1 LVTVKSGDAT
11 TTSRAEDE
19 RTMSANSRMS
29 LAVHVLTWIAFDR
42 RGTDKEV
49 GTSQRIATSVNTN
62 PVVIRR
68 CLSELRVA
76 GLVESSRSGGWALT
90 RDASKITL
98 LDVYDA
104 VGDGEIFGM
113 HASPPDAECYVG
125 YGIQP
130 VLTRVYAR
138 ATAALRKSLATTSI
152 ADVLRDT
159 MTEFEAG
166 NGMKILRGP

>member
-1 LVTVKSGDAT
+1 
-11 TTSRAEDE
+11 
-19 RTMSANSRMS
+19 MSANSKMS

-90 RDASKITL
+90 RKASKITL

-130 VLTRVYAR
+130 VLSRVYAR

-159 MTEFEAG
+159 MAEFEAG
-166 NGMKILRGP
+166 NPAGALRGP

>member
-1 LVTVKSGDAT
+1 
-11 TTSRAEDE
+11 
-19 RTMSANSRMS
+19 MSANSRMS

-68 CLSELRVA
+68 SLIELRA
-76 GLVESSRSGGWALT
+76 GGLVESSRSRGWTLT

-98 LDVYDA
+98 LDVYNA
-104 VGDGEIFGM
+104 VSGDEIFGM
-113 HASPPDAECYVG
+113 HTSPPDAECYVG

-130 VLTRVYAR
+130 VLSRVYAS
-138 ATAALRKSLATTSI
+138 ATTALCESLAATTI

-159 MTEFEAG
+159 MAEFETG
-166 NGMKILRGP
+166 SGVTINRGP

>member
-1 LVTVKSGDAT
+1 LVTVKAGV
-11 TTSRAEDE
+11 AEIAGEGQDGCK
-19 RTMSANSRMS
+19 MSTNNRMS

-68 CLSELRVA
+68 SLINLREA
-76 GLVESSRSGGWALT
+76 GLVQSSRSRGWTLT

-98 LDVYDA
+98 LDVYHA
-104 VGDGEIFGM
+104 VGGGEIFGM

-130 VLTRVYAR
+130 VLTRVYDR
-138 ATAALRKSLATTSI
+138 ATAALCESLASTTI
-152 ADVLRDT
+152 ADILRDT
-159 MTEFEAG
+159 MAEFET
-166 NGMKILRGP
+166 GPGVEINSGR

>member
-1 LVTVKSGDAT
+1 
-11 TTSRAEDE
+11 
-19 RTMSANSRMS
+19 MSTNNRMS

-42 RGTDKEV
+42 RGSDKEV

-68 CLSELRVA
+68 SLIDLREA
-76 GLVESSRSGGWALT
+76 GLVESSRSRGWTLT

-98 LDVYDA
+98 LDVYNA
-104 VGDGEIFGM
+104 VGGGEIFGM

-130 VLTRVYAR
+130 VLTRVYER
-138 ATAALRKSLATTSI
+138 ATTALRESLATTTI
-152 ADVLRDT
+152 ADILRDT
-159 MTEFEAG
+159 MAEFETG
-166 NGMKILRGP
+166 SEVESSRGT

>member
-1 LVTVKSGDAT
+1 
-11 TTSRAEDE
+11 
-19 RTMSANSRMS
+19 MSTNNRMS

-42 RGTDKEV
+42 RGSDKEV

-68 CLSELRVA
+68 SLIDLREG
-76 GLVESSRSGGWALT
+76 GLVESSRSRGWTLT

-98 LDVYDA
+98 LDVYNA
-104 VGDGEIFGM
+104 VGGGEIFGM

-130 VLTRVYAR
+130 VLTRVYER
-138 ATAALRKSLATTSI
+138 ATAALCESLASTTI
-152 ADVLRDT
+152 ADILRDT
-159 MTEFEAG
+159 MAEFETGTGAEINCG
-166 NGMKILRGP
+166 L

>member
-1 LVTVKSGDAT
+1 
-11 TTSRAEDE
+11 
-19 RTMSANSRMS
+19 MSTNNRMS

-42 RGTDKEV
+42 RGSDKEV
-49 GTSQRIATSVNTN
+49 GTSQRIASSVNTN

-68 CLSELRVA
+68 SLIDLREA
-76 GLVESSRSGGWALT
+76 GLVESSRSRGWTLT

-104 VGDGEIFGM
+104 VGGGEIFGM

-130 VLTRVYAR
+130 VLTRVYDR
-138 ATAALRKSLATTSI
+138 ATAALRESLATTTI
-152 ADVLRDT
+152 ADILRDT
-159 MTEFEAG
+159 MAEYETGSGVE
-166 NGMKILRGP
+166 ISRGP

>member
-1 LVTVKSGDAT
+1 
-11 TTSRAEDE
+11 
-19 RTMSANSRMS
+19 MS

-42 RGTDKEV
+42 RGSDKEV

-68 CLSELRVA
+68 CLIGLREA
-76 GLVESSRSGGWALT
+76 DLVESSRSRGWTLT

-98 LDVYDA
+98 LDVYNA
-104 VGDGEIFGM
+104 VGGGEIFGM

-130 VLTRVYAR
+130 VLTRVYER
-138 ATAALRKSLATTSI
+138 ATTALCESLATTTI
-152 ADVLRDT
+152 ADILRDT
-159 MTEFEAG
+159 MAEFETG
-166 NGMKILRGP
+166 SGVQINRGR